1 MNVNERQLVEVN
13 AFGQTS
19 VPHIYAAGDVIGPP
33 SLASAAMEQGRRAAC
48 HMLGIDPG
56 RQGDWMPAG
65 IYSIPEIASVGLTSE
80 QTRTRFGAAVVG
92 FARFNE
98 IARGHIARCPDG
110 LLKMIAS
117 ADGVVRG
124 VHIIGDNAT
133 DLVHIGQMGLI
144 QSATAET
151 FVENVFNFPTFAE
164 CYRVA
169 ALQITGQLGAQHPRV
184 VA

>member
-1 MNVNERQLVEVN
+1 M
-13 AFGQTS
+13 
-19 VPHIYAAGDVIGPP
+19 
-33 SLASAAMEQGRRAAC
+33 
-48 HMLGIDPG
+48 
-56 RQGDWMPAG
+56 
-65 IYSIPEIASVGLTSE
+65 GLTSE
-80 QTRTRFGAAVVG
+80 QTRARFDGTVVG
-92 FARFNE
+92 LARFNE

-117 ADGVVRG
+117 PDGVVRG

-144 QSATAET
+144 QAATAET

-169 ALQITGQLGAQHPRV
+169 ALQITGQLSASNLR
-184 VA
+184 ASA